1 MQPHTEP
8 LEALLQTQAG
18 VVARWQALACGL
30 SESAI
35 GRHLRSQRWQAASP
49 GVYATFSGLLTRPAE
64 HGLRQAAYN
73 C

>member
-1 MQPHTEP
+1 MQPHTES

-35 GRHLRSQRWQAASP
+35 TRHLGSQRWQAASP
-49 GVYATFSGLLTRPAE
+49 GVYATER
-64 HGLRQAAYN
+64 
-73 C
+73 

>member
-1 MQPHTEP
+1 MEP

-35 GRHLRSQRWQAASP
+35 TRHLRSQRWQAASP
-49 GVYATFSGLLTRPAE
+49 GVYATDR
-64 HGLRQAAYN
+64 
-73 C
+73 